1 MKTQIISFLHRLGIG
16 ITSSKNLED
25 LRSSRSEVNYHGE
38 LVKFIDK
45 INEIPISNTT
55 NRLVIQEFSS
65 SLGQI
70 HQDLIALI
78 FTGFKREGYF
88 VEFGATNGI
97 SCSNTYLLEKSFGW
111 TGILAEPA
119 KKWHAA
125 LRKNRSSAIEE
136 RCVWKTSGEI
146 LEFNQTEIGELST
159 LEAYSSGDMHAM
171 ARASGDRYFVETISL
186 EDLLDSQ
193 VAPKFVDY
201 LSIDTEGSEFEILNA
216 FDFER
221 YSFGV
226 ITCEHNYTDHREMIF
241 NLLTSKGYLRI
252 LENMSQFDDWY
263 INKSLLGKS
272 SSY

>member
-1 MKTQIISFLHRLGIG
+1 VKTKIIRFLHRLGIG

-25 LRSSRSEVNYHGE
+25 LRSSRSEVNYNGE

-45 INEIPISNTT
+45 INEIPISNKT
-55 NRLVIQEFSS
+55 NRLVIQEFSR

-78 FTGFKREGYF
+78 FTGFKCEGYF

-97 SCSNTYLLEKSFGW
+97 SCSNTYLLETSFGW

-119 KKWHAA
+119 KRWHTE
-125 LRKNRSSAIEE
+125 LRKNRKSAIEE
-136 RCVWKTSGEI
+136 RCVWRASGET

-159 LEAYSSGDMHAM
+159 LEAFSSGDMHAT
-171 ARASGDRYFVETISL
+171 ARESGDRYLVETISL

-193 VAPKFVDY
+193 NAPRFIDY

-216 FDFER
+216 FNFER
-221 YSFGV
+221 YSFGL
-226 ITCEHNYTDHREMIF
+226 ITCEHNYTDHREQVF
-241 NLLTSKGYLRI
+241 NLLVSKGYRRV
-252 LENMSQFDDWY
+252 LEHMSQFDDWY
-263 INKSLLGKS
+263 VHKSLLDNS
-272 SSY
+272 PTF